1 MFINNEFEENHNS
14 SDKQPYKVK
23 SLAKALSLFG
33 YFSIQEP
40 ELGITELSE
49 RSGLLKSSISNMVST
64 FCGYGFLEKNERS
77 GKYRLGSKIL
87 ELSHVMYQS
96 HDLRTLVHPYLER
109 ISAETGENVYLGILS
124 GDEVLYIDS
133 VFPPGSYSARSIIG
147 VKAPLYCT
155 GIGKALLAFMP
166 DSVTQHIIDK
176 GLFRFTPNTLCDP
189 VRLRADLNTIKDRGY
204 AIDDMEHEYGIR
216 CVAVPIRNIG
226 NAVVASMSISGP
238 SLRFT
243 EETIARN
250 ASLLLEVQ
258 QELRPLIG
266 V

>member
-1 MFINNEFEENHNS
+1 MFINNESRENEDE
-14 SDKQPYKVK
+14 SDRLQYKVK
-23 SLAKALSLFG
+23 SLAKALSLFS

-64 FCGYGFLEKNERS
+64 FCAYGFLEKNERS

-87 ELSHVMYQS
+87 ELSNVMYQS
-96 HDLRTLVHPYLER
+96 HDLRSLVHPYLER

-133 VFPPGSYSARSIIG
+133 VFPPASYSARSIIG

-155 GIGKALLAFMP
+155 GIGKALLASMP

-189 VRLRADLNTIKDRGY
+189 VRLRADLAVIKERGY
-204 AIDDMEHEYGIR
+204 ALDDMEHEYGIR
-216 CVAVPIRNIG
+216 CVAAPIRNISDV
-226 NAVVASMSISGP
+226 VVASISISGP

-243 EETIARN
+243 DKAIIKN
-250 ASLLLEVQ
+250 ASLLLAVQ
-258 QELRPLIG
+258 QELKPLIG